1 MGNKKRGYILLHRKI
16 WDNEIWKKEE
26 PFDVR
31 SAWIDL
37 LLMVNH
43 EDRSII
49 INMKRV
55 VVNRGQKWTS
65 VRVLADRWRWSKD
78 RVMRYI
84 KLLENCDMI
93 RLEKTKSGTLLT
105 VINYDNF
112 QLPRD
117 TDKDTNKD
125 TCEDTYKDTDK
136 DETIHYR
143 NNYRNNVRNKEAPP
157 RDSWGEVVE

>member
-65 VRVLADRWRWSKD
+65 VRVLADRWHWSKD

-105 VINYDNF
+105 VINYDF
-112 QLPRD
+112 YQG
-117 TDKDTNKD
+117 KDSVSETQKRHR
-125 TCEDTYKDTDK
+125 TDTDK

-143 NNYRNNVRNKEAPP
+143 NNYRNNVRNKETPP